1 MGVFMTTVQL
11 TGLLLIL
18 VPLMFNVV
26 FFLLQKTFDYPD
38 ILRRPTGEV
47 LTRFQA
53 GGTRL
58 VALWYSFVLATL
70 FFLPVAVL
78 TPQVLAPDHLLF
90 VVSATAL
97 GLLAGLVQILG
108 LIRWPFVVPS
118 LARAYSSPNATQGTR
133 DAVVVVFQAFHRYA
147 GAAVG
152 EHLGY
157 LFTSLWTVFIA
168 AAMTQCPLFPGWLGW
183 IGFIP
188 AVGIFLGL
196 FEEAGL
202 KPAGA
207 INAVSYILW
216 SIWLVVAGFILLLA

>member
-1 MGVFMTTVQL
+1 MTTVQL

-38 ILRRPTGEV
+38 ILRRPTVEV

-78 TPQVLAPDHLLF
+78 TPPVLAPDHLLF

-133 DAVVVVFQAFHRYA
+133 DAVVVV
-147 GAAVG
+147 
-152 EHLGY
+152 
-157 LFTSLWTVFIA
+157 
-168 AAMTQCPLFPGWLGW
+168 
-183 IGFIP
+183 
-188 AVGIFLGL
+188 
-196 FEEAGL
+196 
-202 KPAGA
+202 
-207 INAVSYILW
+207 
-216 SIWLVVAGFILLLA
+216 

>member
-1 MGVFMTTVQL
+1 MGVFMTTMHL

-26 FFLLQKTFDYPD
+26 FFLLQRTFDYPD
-38 ILRRPTGEV
+38 ILRRPADEV
-47 LTRFQA
+47 LTRFQE

-90 VVSATAL
+90 VLSATAL
-97 GLLAGLVQILG
+97 GLLAGLFQILG

-118 LARAYSSPNATQGTR
+118 LARAYSSPSATQGTR
-133 DAVVVVFQAFHRYA
+133 DAVVVFQAFHRYA

-168 AAMTQCPLFPGWLGW
+168 AAITQCPIFPAWLGW

-188 AVGIFLGL
+188 AMGIFVGL
-196 FEEAGL
+196 FEEARL

-207 INAVSYILW
+207 INAASYILW
-216 SIWLVVAGFILLLA
+216 SIWLVVAGLILLLA